1 MTRGPANPRLK
12 SLPVTPSS
20 PRPAD
25 RAAARVTGGEPKGVG
40 RMAVRVVVRPDPH
53 TVTVTGIRPGL
64 TVRGLGRNQI
74 PTADWLCACG
84 HHERARGRDRVTELT
99 THARV
104 DHCPHTEQH
113 RRNAA

>member
-1 MTRGPANPRLK
+1 MTTAPNLRLK
-12 SLPVTPSS
+12 SLPVTPNS
-20 PRPAD
+20 PQAANA
-25 RAAARVTGGEPKGVG
+25 AAARRTGGEPKGVAEG
-40 RMAVRVVVRPDPH
+40 VRVAVLPDPH
-53 TVTVTGIRPGL
+53 TATVTGIRPGL

-84 HHERARGRDRVTELT
+84 HHERARGGERVTELT
-99 THARV
+99 TRARV

>member
-1 MTRGPANPRLK
+1 MNTPPRSVLK
-12 SLPVTPSS
+12 SPTPTTTHTSTAE
-20 PRPAD
+20 PAP
-25 RAAARVTGGEPKGVG
+25 AASGSGAPKVVG
-40 RMAVRVVVRPDPH
+40 RKAVLVAVLPGPH

-84 HHERARGRDRVTELT
+84 HHERARGRDRVTDLT
-99 THARV
+99 TRARV

>member
-1 MTRGPANPRLK
+1 MTTAPNPRLK
-12 SLPVTPSS
+12 SLPVTPS
-20 PRPAD
+20 RPQ
-25 RAAARVTGGEPKGVG
+25 AAYLAAGPAGGGALKVVAEG
-40 RMAVRVVVRPDPH
+40 VRVAVLPDPR

-74 PTADWLCACG
+74 PMADWLCACG
-84 HHERARGRDRVTELT
+84 HHERARGRDRVTDLT
-99 THARV
+99 TRARV

>member
-1 MTRGPANPRLK
+1 MTAPRTPRLK
-12 SLPVTPSS
+12 SLPATPNS
-20 PRPAD
+20 PQPAS
-25 RAAARVTGGEPKGVG
+25 RTAARMTGGEPKGVG
-40 RMAVRVVVRPDPH
+40 RTAVPVAVRPDPH

-74 PTADWLCACG
+74 PTADWLCTCG
-84 HHERARGRDRVTELT
+84 HHERARGRDAVTSLT
-99 THARV
+99 TRARV

>member
-1 MTRGPANPRLK
+1 MTTAPNPRLK
-12 SLPVTPSS
+12 SLPATPNT
-20 PRPAD
+20 PHAANA
-25 RAAARVTGGEPKGVG
+25 AAARMARGEPKGVG
-40 RMAVRVVVRPDPH
+40 RKAVPVAVLPAPH

-84 HHERARGRDRVTELT
+84 HHERARGRNAVTELT
-99 THARV
+99 TRAHV

>member
-1 MTRGPANPRLK
+1 MTTTPRNPRLK
-12 SLPVTPSS
+12 SLPATPNTPHAANST
-20 PRPAD
+20 
-25 RAAARVTGGEPKGVG
+25 AARMTGGEPKGVAG
-40 RMAVRVVVRPDPH
+40 GVRVAVLPDPH
-53 TVTVTGIRPGL
+53 TVTVTGIHPGL

-84 HHERARGRDRVTELT
+84 HHERARGRERVTDLT
-99 THARV
+99 TRARV

>member
-1 MTRGPANPRLK
+1 MTTAPNLTLK
-12 SLPVTPSS
+12 SLPATPNT
-20 PRPAD
+20 PQPANP
-25 RAAARVTGGEPKGVG
+25 AAARMTGGEPKGVAEG
-40 RMAVRVVVRPDPH
+40 VRSVVLPDPH

-74 PTADWLCACG
+74 PAADWLCACG

-99 THARV
+99 TRARV

>member
-1 MTRGPANPRLK
+1 MTTTPNLRLK
-12 SLPVTPSS
+12 SLPATPNT
-20 PRPAD
+20 PQAANP
-25 RAAARVTGGEPKGVG
+25 AAARITGGEPKGVAEG
-40 RMAVRVVVRPDPH
+40 VRVAVLPDPH

-84 HHERARGRDRVTELT
+84 HHERARGRERVTELT
-99 THARV
+99 TRARV

>member
-1 MTRGPANPRLK
+1 MTTARNLRFK
-12 SLPVTPSS
+12 SLPATPNS
-20 PRPAD
+20 PQAAN
-25 RAAARVTGGEPKGVG
+25 RAAGPAGGGVPKVVAEG
-40 RMAVRVVVRPDPH
+40 VRVAVLPDPH

-84 HHERARGRDRVTELT
+84 HHERARGRERVTDLT
-99 THARV
+99 TRARV

>member
-1 MTRGPANPRLK
+1 MTPAPNPRLK
-12 SLPVTPSS
+12 SLPATPNT
-20 PRPAD
+20 PQAAKP
-25 RAAARVTGGEPKGVG
+25 AAARMPGGEPKGVAEG
-40 RMAVRVVVRPDPH
+40 VRSAVLPDPH

-74 PTADWLCACG
+74 PAADWLCACG
-84 HHERARGRDRVTELT
+84 HHERARGRNAVTELT
-99 THARV
+99 TRVRV

>member
-1 MTRGPANPRLK
+1 MTTARNLRFK

-20 PRPAD
+20 PQAAN
-25 RAAARVTGGEPKGVG
+25 RAAGPAGGGVPKGVG
-40 RMAVRVVVRPDPH
+40 RQAVPVAVLPDPH
-53 TVTVTGIRPGL
+53 IVTVTGIRPGL

-74 PTADWLCACG
+74 PAADWLCACG
-84 HHERARGRDRVTELT
+84 HHERARGRDRVTDLT
-99 THARV
+99 TRARV

>member
-1 MTRGPANPRLK
+1 MTTAPNPRLK
-12 SLPVTPSS
+12 SLPATPNT
-20 PRPAD
+20 PQ
-25 RAAARVTGGEPKGVG
+25 AANVAVARMTGGEPKGVAEG
-40 RMAVRVVVRPDPH
+40 VRVAVLPDPH

-84 HHERARGRDRVTELT
+84 HHERARGRNAVTELT
-99 THARV
+99 TRARV

>member
-1 MTRGPANPRLK
+1 MTTTLRNHRLK
-12 SLPVTPSS
+12 SLPATPTS
-20 PRPAD
+20 PQAANPT
-25 RAAARVTGGEPKGVG
+25 AARMTGGEPKGV
-40 RMAVRVVVRPDPH
+40 AEVVHVAVRPDPH
-53 TVTVTGIRPGL
+53 TVTVTGIHPGL

-84 HHERARGRDRVTELT
+84 HHERARGRDRVTDLT
-99 THARV
+99 TRASV